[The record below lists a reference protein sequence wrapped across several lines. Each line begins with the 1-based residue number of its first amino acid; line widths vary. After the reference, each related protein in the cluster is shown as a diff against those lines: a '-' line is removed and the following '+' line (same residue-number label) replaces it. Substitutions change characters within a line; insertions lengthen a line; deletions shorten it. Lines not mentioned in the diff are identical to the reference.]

1 MSELLKTVESFV
13 DDFVPTDSVND
24 DELMKYRDH
33 GWVCELKNF
42 NSIFEEMAK
51 ASNRL
56 HQNGVDA
63 IQTLEEEL
71 QKLTHELEDRTLMT
85 DEVEKEIEEMRKI
98 CEKLKSDIIEQRKE
112 EKALKKLDRDYS
124 DDVDRATTII
134 GKQNKLLFLITRLTW
149 DQKMM
154 KTNLIKGFVTKKDG
168 KDVSVFETDPQKTN
182 NRTIVSDL
190 LWDYISA

>member
-13 DDFVPTDSVND
+13 DDFVPTESVND

-63 IQTLEEEL
+63 IQTLEVRQL
-71 QKLTHELEDRTLMT
+71 DL
-85 DEVEKEIEEMRKI
+85 KI
-98 CEKLKSDIIEQRKE
+98 LKNMFS
-112 EKALKKLDRDYS
+112 LDSYYH
-124 DDVDRATTII
+124 
-134 GKQNKLLFLITRLTW
+134 IT
-149 DQKMM
+149 
-154 KTNLIKGFVTKKDG
+154 
-168 KDVSVFETDPQKTN
+168 
-182 NRTIVSDL
+182 
-190 LWDYISA
+190 